1 LPLLKFSLH
10 RARDIV
16 QGLWDSHGDTRG
28 ADFSM
33 DALGRA
39 MGHASNQAVWLHVE
53 RERDRRAAGRAVRKR
68 GMGTLT
74 KSTSSDEGETD

>member
-1 LPLLKFSLH
+1 
-10 RARDIV
+10 V

-53 RERDRRAAGRAVRKR
+53 RERERERSACRRSG
-68 GMGTLT
+68 
-74 KSTSSDEGETD
+74 GEKTGDGDAY